1 MVVAPFRFLS
11 LLREHQPEKA
21 SLNGLL
27 YPRAIGTRCPDF
39 MKISDALK
47 WSTLGK

>member
-1 MVVAPFRFLS
+1 MAAAPFRFLS
-11 LLREHQPEKA
+11 LNA
-21 SLNGLL
+21 LL
-27 YPRAIGTRCPDF
+27 YPCAIGTRCPDF

>member
-1 MVVAPFRFLS
+1 MVAAPFSSFLYSGNIS
-11 LLREHQPEKA
+11 LKKA

-47 WSTLGK
+47 WSTLGR